1 MPRPMRCPP
10 LPLTRRRRV
19 ALLLPVVALAS
30 GCADPGAARRADA
43 AAAGDAL
50 LPVAVPDSTG
60 DAVALPTGSFAYVHQ
75 DGRQLL
81 AVDSLFPPAAVRW
94 AICPG
99 GVVLPVRH
107 DGRQPGDAGDTG
119 RQRADNLPH
128 QAGERFVVTAG
139 RATPDASCYLTA
151 DSVLVSA
158 VIVPVALAPT
168 GCPSALTARLAEA
181 VGRAVQGCWPRAAV
195 APGGMVAMA
204 QYVTVGREAL
214 AVLAVADAD
223 TLRLDRYPAT
233 VERPGQDLWRVD
245 DQGVLHPEE
254 FRVLFAARRRGALVV
269 AVSWMGAEGENLF
282 LLAPGADPRGEAPLS
297 GAAWGR
303 WHRGY
308 RYLAPE

>member
-1 MPRPMRCPP
+1 MSRSIFLCQWRPVAW
-10 LPLTRRRRV
+10 LPWV
-19 ALLLPVVALAS
+19 AALVS
-30 GCADPGAARRADA
+30 GCGGAADARRADTA
-43 AAAGDAL
+43 AAEESAL
-50 LPVAVPDSTG
+50 PMVAPDSMA
-60 DAVALPTGSFAYVHQ
+60 DAAALRTGSFAYVHQ

-107 DGRQPGDAGDTG
+107 DGRQPGDAEDTG

-128 QAGERFVVTAG
+128 QAGERFVVAAG

-151 DSVLVSA
+151 DSVLAAA
-158 VIVPVALAPT
+158 VLAPVALAPT
-168 GCPSALTARLAEA
+168 GCPPALTARLAE
-181 VGRAVQGCWPRAAV
+181 VEGRAVQGCWPRASV

-214 AVLAVADAD
+214 AVLAVADGD